1 MARDRERWS
10 RGYGVALLRKR
21 ESAQQATYVELFFDL
36 VMVFALN
43 RLVSSGVADL
53 EVPGQAPADYLARW
67 AGLGRT
73 LLLFAPLL
81 WTWTITAYLTARF
94 DPRTPALQRSTLVAA
109 FAVLIMGTSVPHAFD
124 GAGGLSF
131 ALAYTLNQVGRLLIF
146 VYIIGAHPLGRLYVR
161 ATVWLAVGGAFW
173 ILGGLTTGGAQVVLW
188 ILAVIVDFGAARLGW
203 PLPRLGRGR
212 QAVWEMA
219 PHHLAERYQQLMLI
233 ALGETILAVGIT
245 FTTNKD
251 RPGGYESLGLLTAFV
266 TTVLLWRIYFQRAGQ
281 VLGEAA
287 VKARNPGKVGGFIA
301 SAHTLMIFGIVITAI
316 GYELVQHH
324 PLGYTF
330 PAWLAMILGGPA
342 CFLVGRAAL
351 ERAVFSRVSR
361 RRWIGIGILLLT
373 FLPLVAAPPLA
384 AGVTAAAVLFGIAYV
399 DTRRAAHRPPEEP
412 HPLDAR
418 SNWPWW
424 SSPETRRADP
434 TPE

>member
-1 MARDRERWS
+1 MIVAVRLRAMRCDGRVARDRERWS

-124 GAGGLSF
+124 GAGDLSF

-219 PHHLAERYQQLMLI
+219 P
-233 ALGETILAVGIT
+233 TISPSGT
-245 FTTNKD
+245 
-251 RPGGYESLGLLTAFV
+251 
-266 TTVLLWRIYFQRAGQ
+266 
-281 VLGEAA
+281 
-287 VKARNPGKVGGFIA
+287 
-301 SAHTLMIFGIVITAI
+301 
-316 GYELVQHH
+316 
-324 PLGYTF
+324 
-330 PAWLAMILGGPA
+330 
-342 CFLVGRAAL
+342 
-351 ERAVFSRVSR
+351 
-361 RRWIGIGILLLT
+361 
-373 FLPLVAAPPLA
+373 
-384 AGVTAAAVLFGIAYV
+384 
-399 DTRRAAHRPPEEP
+399 
-412 HPLDAR
+412 
-418 SNWPWW
+418 
-424 SSPETRRADP
+424 SS
-434 TPE
+434 